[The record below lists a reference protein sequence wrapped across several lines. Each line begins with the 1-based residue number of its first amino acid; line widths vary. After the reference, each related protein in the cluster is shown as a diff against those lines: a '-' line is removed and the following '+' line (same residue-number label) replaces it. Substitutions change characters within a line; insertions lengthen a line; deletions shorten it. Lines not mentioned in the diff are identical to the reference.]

1 MAKLSHIE
9 DVEKRREQEAAQVA
23 ARAAEAEIASEKQTV
38 SEPQPT
44 AQPSRTASEM
54 EADFHGIDADEKMGS
69 GQRFLIILAVLVT
82 LAAVLYIVNSW
93 LHFI

>member
-9 DVEKRREQEAAQVA
+9 DVEQRREQEEAHATAHSAEVEPASVEPADAKAEPVA
-23 ARAAEAEIASEKQTV
+23 SVAKTSA
-38 SEPQPT
+38 
-44 AQPSRTASEM
+44 EM
-54 EADFHGIDADEKMGS
+54 EADFHGIDADEKMGF
-69 GQRFLIILAVLVT
+69 GQRILIISAVLVT